1 MVTFACEAI
10 RRAGWNS
17 EPLAVSEPGA
27 LAVLATTH
35 GGKDA
40 YLIPICQ
47 EMVELLKQSINK
59 DELDLILR

>member
-1 MVTFACEAI
+1 
-10 RRAGWNS
+10 
-17 EPLAVSEPGA
+17 VSEPGA
-27 LAVLATTH
+27 LAVLAATH

-47 EMVELLKQSINK
+47 EMVELLKQSIDK